1 MFFAVMTKGDQLLPV
16 HSKRDMDY
24 MAAKGWTQRVQKV
37 ALLEP
42 VKTEEPKRKYT
53 RKHHGA

>member
-1 MFFAVMTKGDQLLPV
+1 MTKGDQLLPV